1 MGPLAATIHLTL
13 EVGETRVMVETV
25 AEMTGM
31 KNSRMTIT
39 RHFRQGMRDQQ

>member
-1 MGPLAATIHLTL
+1 MAPLAATIHLTL

-31 KNSRMTIT
+31 KNSRMTT

>member
-1 MGPLAATIHLTL
+1 MVPLAATIHLTQ
-13 EVGETRVMVETV
+13 EAGETRVMVEKV
-25 AEMTGM
+25 AEMIGM